1 MAENFYTVGELSYKY
16 FGALEKFFSLKGKRN
31 LATWKKIGKF
41 STQFLEIRLKH
52 HQTSPVVN
60 FHLDLTNKQFLT
72 PLYRFRVENLE
83 KIDGQK
89 LYYGSNDVCFLEIV
103 TLLIDLDNFHGQ
115 IWILRQKI
123 AKLRSFQQIS
133 RYLNFLKNFHK
144 GGPL

>member
-1 MAENFYTVGELSYKY
+1 MH
-16 FGALEKFFSLKGKRN
+16 LKQHWT
-31 LATWKKIGKF
+31 A
-41 STQFLEIRLKH
+41 
-52 HQTSPVVN
+52 PMVN
-60 FHLDLTNKQFLT
+60 FHLDLTNKQFWT

-83 KIDGQK
+83 KNDGQK